1 MSGTDIYVML
11 PLIIISAA
19 PVVMMLAVAVKR
31 NYYFT
36 FSLSM
41 LFHFAAFISL
51 FFIGMYTPR
60 QVTSLF
66 IIDDYALFYIGLIIA
81 AGFTVTLLS
90 YNYLEKFTGN
100 KEEFFMLIFLADLGA
115 SVLVVSSHFVSLF
128 MGLEVLSVSLYVL
141 ISYFHTHK
149 NSIEAGIKYL
159 ILAAASSAF
168 LLFGMALVYAGL
180 GTMSFSG
187 IGGMLSLSGIT
198 PLVLAGFAMMVV
210 GFGFK
215 LAVVPFHMWTPDVY
229 QGASA
234 PVSGFIATV
243 SKGGMF
249 AVLLRF
255 FFDINGYSHHSL
267 IVLFSVIAIASMLI
281 GNWLALTQNNVK
293 RILAYSSIAHLGYI
307 MVAFIAGGV
316 NAVQAVTFYL
326 VAYFITTLGAFGIIT
341 MMSDDKREADSI
353 EDYRGLFW
361 RKPVTAGVFTAMLF
375 SLAGIPLTVGFIGK
389 YFLLS
394 AGVYKSEWLLVII
407 LVLSSV
413 IGLYYYLR
421 IITAMFS
428 KQGDVSPEKRLK
440 PRFSLPGST
449 AVFVLTVMLIWY
461 GVYPTGLLSIIRLI
475 AVNF

>member
-1 MSGTDIYVML
+1 MSGLDILVIL
-11 PLIIISAA
+11 PLIIMSAA
-19 PVVMMLAVAVKR
+19 PVIMMLAVAVRR

-51 FFIGMYTPR
+51 FYIGIYSPR
-60 QVTSLF
+60 QVTPLF
-66 IIDDYALFYIGLIIA
+66 IVDDYALFYIGMILA
-81 AGFTVTLLS
+81 ASFAVTLLS
-90 YNYLEKFTGN
+90 YNYLEKFGGN
-100 KEEFFMLIFLADLGA
+100 KEEYFILLFLADLGA
-115 SVLVVSSHFVSLF
+115 SVLVVSNHLISLF
-128 MGLEVLSVSLYVL
+128 LGLEVLSVSLYVL
-141 ISYFHTHK
+141 ISYFHNYK
-149 NSIEAGIKYL
+149 NAIEAGIKYL

-168 LLFGMALVYAGL
+168 LLFGMALVYAGT
-180 GTMSFSG
+180 GTMSFPG
-187 IGGMLSLSGIT
+187 IGAMLRLSGIT
-198 PLVLAGFAMMVV
+198 PLIAAGLAIMVV

-229 QGASA
+229 EGASA
-234 PVSGFIATV
+234 PVSGFIATI

-255 FFDINGYSHHSL
+255 FFDINGYGSHSL
-267 IVLFSVIAIASMLI
+267 IILFSVIAIASMLI
-281 GNWLALTQNNVK
+281 GNWLAITQNNVK
-293 RILAYSSIAHLGYI
+293 RILAYSSIAHLGYLL
-307 MVAFIAGGV
+307 VAFIAGGV

-326 VAYFITTLGAFGIIT
+326 AAYFITTLGAFGVVTI
-341 MMSDDKREADSI
+341 MSDEKREADSI

-361 RKPVTAGVFTAMLF
+361 KRPIIAGVFTAMLF
-375 SLAGIPLTVGFIGK
+375 SLAGIPLTVGFMGK

-394 AGVYKSEWLLVII
+394 AGVNKSEWLLVII

-428 KQGDVSPEKRLK
+428 KGAEVSPEKQLK
-440 PRFSLPGST
+440 PRFSLPAST
-449 AVFVLTVMLIWY
+449 AVFVLTIMLVWY
-461 GVYPTGLLSIIRLI
+461 GVYPTGLLSIIKLI